1 MIEAQST
8 ELEREVTVIQFIP
21 FSEYAAVADGLD
33 ATATK
38 RPITELYV
46 TEFHLDVLGI
56 VIEVQLAPPSEY
68 APELESVA
76 TATNLF
82 VVGLHATEDH
92 VKELG
97 SPGDAAVHVVP
108 LSEYDAAVEATE
120 MVTKRPVVELTVKAL
135 QNPEGGVGIADHVDP
150 LSEYA
155 PILTEPTATKRP
167 AALTATPIQFPALG
181 RVFVAEYHVIPSSE

>member
-1 MIEAQST
+1 VFESVEKGAVGTTYVVPEYRATLDTRRSARLPVMSEGPPTWTLAVGVNGIIVPGSVVIEIQST

-68 APELESVA
+68 APELELKA

-97 SPGDAAVHVVP
+97 SPGDAAVHDVP
-108 LSEYDAAVEATE
+108 LSE
-120 MVTKRPVVELTVKAL
+120 
-135 QNPEGGVGIADHVDP
+135 
-150 LSEYA
+150 
-155 PILTEPTATKRP
+155 
-167 AALTATPIQFPALG
+167 
-181 RVFVAEYHVIPSSE
+181 